1 VAKIKRKR
9 YRSRNE
15 IIAAI
20 LQVAFEGS
28 LRTNIMYQAFLSFNQ
43 LSKEYLPLLLENGL
57 LEYDTKDQK
66 YRTTRK
72 GKEFLDVYDQLKL

>member
-1 VAKIKRKR
+1 
-9 YRSRNE
+9 
-15 IIAAI
+15 
-20 LQVAFEGS
+20 
-28 LRTNIMYQAFLSFNQ
+28 MYQAFLSFNQ